1 MRTILRTM
9 DYHSNKTEWTLEPEW
24 MRSNKMLQDQM
35 SAISKSWI
43 SSSYDATLAVRN
55 SKIFF
60 SNRRRISP
68 HYRWKE
74 QTSLVTAVAPDR

>member
-1 MRTILRTM
+1 MRTITILRTM

-43 SSSYDATLAVRN
+43 SSSYDATLAVR
-55 SKIFF
+55 IVRF
-60 SNRRRISP
+60 SSRIEEEYLPILDGKNR
-68 HYRWKE
+68 H
-74 QTSLVTAVAPDR
+74 LL